1 MPGTAS
7 LDLHVPAHTIGGSTG
22 RERGRSVGRVAF
34 VAASGERFEMT
45 SCVIINRHRVSLS
58 RHHIISVNPPLLFER
73 SDTYPEANMMDATS
87 FNEEDPVQQH
97 SLPEP
102 ERRKP
107 YNAST
112 VGRKRTITIAIWS
125 IAGLLIVIV
134 VVAFSLAIVNSTYPS
149 LNEDSTQDSSP
160 AANEAD
166 LPSKDEGGVDFD
178 YGGIGG
184 IIDSLS
190 YSSADDGGSYNVDN
204 ISTEEPTYFPT
215 YEPTYEVRN
224 NRTRTG
230 ILLH

>member
-1 MPGTAS
+1 
-7 LDLHVPAHTIGGSTG
+7 
-22 RERGRSVGRVAF
+22 
-34 VAASGERFEMT
+34 
-45 SCVIINRHRVSLS
+45 
-58 RHHIISVNPPLLFER
+58 
-73 SDTYPEANMMDATS
+73 MMDATS

-134 VVAFSLAIVNSTYPS
+134 IVAFSLAIVNSTYPS

-215 YEPTYEVRN
+215 YEPTYEVRD
-224 NRTRTG
+224 NRTRIRIPHAQYLQFTFFQELTPPS
-230 ILLH
+230 II